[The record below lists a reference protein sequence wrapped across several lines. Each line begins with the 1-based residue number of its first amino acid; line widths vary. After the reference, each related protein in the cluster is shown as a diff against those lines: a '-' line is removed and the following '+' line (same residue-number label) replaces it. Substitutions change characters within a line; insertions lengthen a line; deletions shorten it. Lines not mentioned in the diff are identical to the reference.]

1 MDAFELITTRRST
14 RRFSDKPLEREKLE
28 KIIEAGRHAPSGGN
42 NQNTHFIVITNRGIL
57 DKLAVMV
64 KEEFATWEITPG
76 MYPSMEKTIRNA
88 QDNKLIF
95 HYNAPAL
102 IITANKKDYT
112 NNMADCACALEN
124 MMLMANALGLG
135 SCWINQLKWLSNA
148 GKFNEFFRSLG
159 MAEDELIYGAVSVG
173 YADTKDGLPNRN
185 PLPRTGNPVTYV
197 E

>member
-57 DKLAVMV
+57 DRLAVMV
-64 KEEFATWEITPG
+64 SEEFATWEITPG

-88 QDNKLIF
+88 RDNKLIF

-124 MMLMANALGLG
+124 MMLMANALDLG
-135 SCWINQLKWLSNA
+135 SCWINQLNRLCGDKRVRRVLTMA
-148 GKFNEFFRSLG
+148 GVNPDHDVFGCCALG
-159 MAEDELIYGAVSVG
+159 YS
-173 YADTKDGLPNRN
+173 DTEGEIFKEKRN
-185 PLPRTGNPVTYV
+185 KIVICK
-197 E
+197 